1 MLYKIHFKGGGIMHF
16 IFPQNYKFKNK
27 LFGFFD
33 YTTIFIDLLFFGIVC
48 FIINLIFTDINIKI
62 FLIVSLCFPVLIFSF
77 VGFNQENILYVFRY
91 LFIFIKER
99 KLLLYK

>member
-1 MLYKIHFKGGGIMHF
+1 MHF
-16 IFPQNYKFKNK
+16 IFPQNYNFKNK

-33 YTTIFIDLLFFGIVC
+33 YSTIFFDVIFITIIFSIVN
-48 FIINLIFTDINIKI
+48 FIFSNINVKI
-62 FLIVSLCFPVLIFSF
+62 FLIVSICFPVLIFSI

-91 LFIFIKER
+91 LFVFLKNR